1 MRAGGT
7 LPLVDVDGGGIDLD
21 TEDRAKS
28 VGDDAPPSDP
38 GRKKSGPRDW
48 RWVVGGV
55 GRGLIAAGV
64 LILLFVA
71 YQLWGTGIQEARSQ
85 NQLENEFNDII
96 ATAPAP
102 TTVAPTTT
110 RAAPTSAAVATAP
123 TTTVAATTVPPPDV
137 KEGDPLAR
145 IEIPKIGVD
154 KIVVAGV
161 ALSDLRKGP
170 GHYPN
175 TPLPGQLGNAA
186 IAGHRTTYGA
196 PFFRVDELAAGD
208 EIIVTTVQGTFRY
221 LVTEIKIVKPTDFSV
236 LDPTP
241 DATLTL
247 TSCNPRYSS
256 RQRIVVK
263 ARLDTTKSDD
273 PLPAAVT
280 TVQLPADTGSAAS
293 PAEEESADNPL
304 VASVSDSFSAGWF
317 SDSAAWFPT
326 ILWGF
331 IVAAV
336 AFGFWMLGRHWK
348 RWAAYLLAVIP
359 FLFVLYFFYEN
370 VARLLPPN
378 I

>member
-1 MRAGGT
+1 M
-7 LPLVDVDGGGIDLD
+7 
-21 TEDRAKS
+21 
-28 VGDDAPPSDP
+28 
-38 GRKKSGPRDW
+38 
-48 RWVVGGV
+48 
-55 GRGLIAAGV
+55 
-64 LILLFVA
+64 
-71 YQLWGTGIQEARSQ
+71 
-85 NQLENEFNDII
+85 
-96 ATAPAP
+96 
-102 TTVAPTTT
+102 
-110 RAAPTSAAVATAP
+110 
-123 TTTVAATTVPPPDV
+123 
-137 KEGDPLAR
+137 
-145 IEIPKIGVD
+145 
-154 KIVVAGV
+154 AGV

-236 LDPTP
+236 LDPSP

-293 PAEEESADNPL
+293 ARRRRAQTTRSSR
-304 VASVSDSFSAGWF
+304 ASVTRSVPVGSATRRRG
-317 SDSAAWFPT
+317 SRRSSGASSSRPR
-326 ILWGF
+326 
-331 IVAAV
+331 V
-336 AFGFWMLGRHWK
+336 GFWMLGRHWK

>member
-21 TEDRAKS
+21 TEDRAES
-28 VGDDAPPSDP
+28 VGDDAPPRDP
-38 GRKKSGPRDW
+38 GRKKSRPRDW

-102 TTVAPTTT
+102 TTAAPTTT
-110 RAAPTSAAVATAP
+110 RAVSTSAAVATAP
-123 TTTVAATTVPPPDV
+123 TTTVAPTTVPPPDV

-236 LDPTP
+236 LDPSP

-293 PAEEESADNPL
+293 AARRRARTTRSSQ
-304 VASVSDSFSAGWF
+304 ASVTRSAPVG
-317 SDSAAWFPT
+317 SATRRRGSRRSSGASSSRPSRS
-326 ILWGF
+326 GS
-331 IVAAV
+331 
-336 AFGFWMLGRHWK
+336 GC
-348 RWAAYLLAVIP
+348 WAGTGSGGP
-359 FLFVLYFFYEN
+359 
-370 VARLLPPN
+370 RTSSR
-378 I
+378 

>member
-21 TEDRAKS
+21 TEDRAES
-28 VGDDAPPSDP
+28 VGDGAPPRHP
-38 GRKKSGPRDW
+38 GTKKSRPVDW

-102 TTVAPTTT
+102 STTEAPTTT
-110 RAAPTSAAVATAP
+110 RAATTSAAVATAP

-161 ALSDLRKGP
+161 SLSDLRKGP

-263 ARLDTTKSDD
+263 ATLDTTKSDD

-280 TVQLPADTGSAAS
+280 TVQIPVDTGSAA
-293 PAEEESADNPL
+293 EQTADNPL
-304 VASVSDSFSAGWF
+304 VASVGDSFSAGWF

-326 ILWGF
+326 ILWGL

-348 RWAAYLLAVIP
+348 RWAAYILAVIP

>member
-1 MRAGGT
+1 M
-7 LPLVDVDGGGIDLD
+7 PL
-21 TEDRAKS
+21 
-28 VGDDAPPSDP
+28 
-38 GRKKSGPRDW
+38 
-48 RWVVGGV
+48 
-55 GRGLIAAGV
+55 
-64 LILLFVA
+64 
-71 YQLWGTGIQEARSQ
+71 
-85 NQLENEFNDII
+85 
-96 ATAPAP
+96 
-102 TTVAPTTT
+102 TT
-110 RAAPTSAAVATAP
+110 RAAGEGEGGRPAP
-123 TTTVAATTVPPPDV
+123 
-137 KEGDPLAR
+137 R

-263 ARLDTTKSDD
+263 ARLDTTASATI
-273 PLPAAVT
+273 PAARGSDHRSSFRLT
-280 TVQLPADTGSAAS
+280 TRSAAPRRS
-293 PAEEESADNPL
+293 PGARR
-304 VASVSDSFSAGWF
+304 AGAT
-317 SDSAAWFPT
+317 SRRRER
-326 ILWGF
+326 L
-331 IVAAV
+331 
-336 AFGFWMLGRHWK
+336 R
-348 RWAAYLLAVIP
+348 
-359 FLFVLYFFYEN
+359 
-370 VARLLPPN
+370 ARLVQRRLVQ
-378 I
+378 